1 MRGSPQREMIFFI
14 ESFIDELARAAG
26 IEPVAFRMAMLGG
39 SPRLAA
45 CLQAAAS
52 AGGWDAGGR
61 PPVGARLAGA
71 LGVVLWATV
80 IVEGR
85 LIPYSLTWFQQE

>member
-39 SPRLAA
+39 NPRLAA
-45 CLQAAAS
+45 LP
-52 AGGWDAGGR
+52 AGGGVRRRLGRRRIGEHAGDRG
-61 PPVGARLAGA
+61 L
-71 LGVVLWATV
+71 LGVRIAHRPVR
-80 IVEGR
+80 GR
-85 LIPYSLTWFQQE
+85 ER